1 MKLKKEFITHNTDSE
16 SLLVPTGAAGFSG
29 LVKGNKTLG
38 VILDLLKDDT
48 TEADII
54 PPVRLSANPTVT
66 FLSLQISTSSFAFP
80 LISSF
85 ISVISTVSRLHLKPL
100 GLCDKDLSGLASFIR
115 SDDLPL
121 LKLIYES
128 CGLRIA

>member
-48 TEADII
+48 TVADII
-54 PPVRLSANPTVT
+54 AAMKARFNAPEEIIARDVNKA
-66 FLSLQISTSSFAFP
+66 IS
-80 LISSF
+80 
-85 ISVISTVSRLHLKPL
+85 
-100 GLCDKDLSGLASFIR
+100 
-115 SDDLPL
+115 
-121 LKLIYES
+121 E
-128 CGLRIA
+128 LRKIGAIDE